1 MRTALLC
8 LLVVVAACEMPPPRD
23 VCTSCVEACKGAVKE
38 CNLSGFSG
46 STRCVC
52 KEAP

>member
-8 LLVVVAACEMPPPRD
+8 LLFVFAACEYHPPRD
-23 VCTSCVEACKGAVKE
+23 VCTLCAEACKGAVKE
-38 CNLSGFSG
+38 CGVFGFSG
-46 STRCVC
+46 TTRCVC